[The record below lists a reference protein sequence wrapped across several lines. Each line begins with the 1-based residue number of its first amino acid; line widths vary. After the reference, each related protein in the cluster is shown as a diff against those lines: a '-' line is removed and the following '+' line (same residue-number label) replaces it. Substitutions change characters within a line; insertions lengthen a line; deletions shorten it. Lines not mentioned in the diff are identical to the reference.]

1 MKAIRRKILTEIYQC
16 LYDYYGP
23 QGWWPGRTKTEI
35 MVGAILTQNTAWS
48 NVMKALDNLKRGN
61 LLNISELYKVKT
73 AYLANLLKPSGY
85 FRVKAKRLKNFVR
98 LWKKGLGNSWRRIK
112 GTSTEDLRTLL
123 LEVNGIGSET
133 ADSILLYAL
142 DRPVFVVDLYTK
154 RLLTR
159 HRILEPQPSYEV
171 IQGLFHRLL
180 PKSLKMYNE
189 YHALIVRVGHEHCRK
204 TPQCRGCPLE
214 DLLPDGF
221 YRSR

>member
-1 MKAIRRKILTEIYQC
+1 LTKIYQR
-16 LYDYYGP
+16 LYDHYGP

-48 NVMKALDNLKRGN
+48 NVVKALDNLKKVN
-61 LLNISELYKVKT
+61 LLNINGLYNAKST
-73 AYLANLLKPSGY
+73 HLFALLKPSGY
-85 FRVKAKRLKNFVR
+85 FRVKAIRLKNFVR
-98 LWKKGLGNSWRRIK
+98 LWKKGLGNSWSKVKR
-112 GTSTEDLRTLL
+112 TSTEDLRALL
-123 LEVNGIGSET
+123 LGVNGIGSET

-159 HRILEPQPSYEV
+159 HRILGPRPSYEI

-214 DLLPDGF
+214 DLLPDGSH
-221 YRSR
+221 RSR